1 MGEILYELYQGRV
14 ATQYVD
20 LNSREGQER
29 YPEVVK
35 LAQEGRVEV
44 PVVAVDG
51 QIKLSG
57 YLFVPALVQE
67 IDALLKARTGQSEK

>member
-1 MGEILYELYQGRV
+1 VGEILHELYQGRV

-29 YPEVVK
+29 YPEVAK
-35 LAQEGRVEV
+35 LAREGRVEV
-44 PVVAVDG
+44 PVVAIDG

-67 IDALLKARTGQSEK
+67 IDALLKARAGQGDE

>member
-1 MGEILYELYQGRV
+1 M

-35 LAQEGRVEV
+35 LAREGQVEV
-44 PVVAVDG
+44 PVVTIDG

-57 YLFVPALVQE
+57 YLFIPALVQE
-67 IDALLKARTGQSEK
+67 IDAQLEARAGQK